1 MTKPQSNCIA
11 EPPYPLTYLDH
22 TQEDKAMQVLKPSL
36 SAEDASEYKS
46 QQDLGQVSNLASSEI
61 QDVQDSVQ
69 AMEVVL
75 QK

>member
-1 MTKPQSNCIA
+1 
-11 EPPYPLTYLDH
+11 
-22 TQEDKAMQVLKPSL
+22 MQVLKPSL
-36 SAEDASEYKS
+36 SAEDASEYKT

-69 AMEVVL
+69 PMEVVL